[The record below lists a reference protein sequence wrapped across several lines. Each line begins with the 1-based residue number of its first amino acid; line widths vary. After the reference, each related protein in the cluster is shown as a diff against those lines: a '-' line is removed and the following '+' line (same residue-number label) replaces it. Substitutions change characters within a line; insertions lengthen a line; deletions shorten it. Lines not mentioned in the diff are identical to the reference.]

1 MVLYIN
7 FSEIIK
13 RHDGDKID
21 KQRLPK
27 TGSKEAKVLGWHL
40 SLSWSWKTKTTK
52 ELKLQFDPSH
62 KKIDHQANNN
72 QLLAKIADYNV

>member
-1 MVLYIN
+1 MLYIN

-13 RHDGDKID
+13 HHDGDKID

-27 TGSKEAKVLGWHL
+27 TGGKDAKVLGWHI

-52 ELKLQFDPSH
+52 ELELQFGPSH
-62 KKIDHQANNN
+62 KEIDYHANNN
-72 QLLAKIADYNV
+72 QLYA